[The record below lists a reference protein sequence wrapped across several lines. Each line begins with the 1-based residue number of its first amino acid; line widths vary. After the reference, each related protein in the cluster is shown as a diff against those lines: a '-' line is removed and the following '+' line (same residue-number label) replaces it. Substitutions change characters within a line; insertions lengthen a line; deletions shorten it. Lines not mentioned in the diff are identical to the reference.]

1 MQESQAADQVM
12 RASIQASEAAARL
25 AALGA
30 KNLAALC
37 LALAKENSQLKGE
50 SSLNK
55 LLKSGSALKVFDLQ
69 QNDLPAFKEQ
79 AKRYG
84 VLYSVI
90 KDSLSAEGRVDLIV
104 RAEDIARI
112 NHILEQIGY
121 ALPKQGQDNER
132 GQNNKQAP
140 APSVA
145 LDKSAATAKK
155 PLSRAPS
162 NTKSPEHGNGSKPK
176 AADTLMSK
184 GKSNKVSVREQ
195 IAYFKAMLAQKKPDK
210 NPQKQR
216 DRPER

>member
-69 QNDLPAFKEQ
+69 RSDLPAFKEQ

-90 KDSLSAEGRVDLIV
+90 KDSLSEDGRVDLIV

-121 ALPKQGQDNER
+121 ALPKQGQE
-132 GQNNKQAP
+132 NKQSP

-145 LDKSAATAKK
+145 LDKPDDTTKK
-155 PLSRAPS
+155 PPSRAPL
-162 NTKSPEHGNGSKPK
+162 NTKSPERGNGFKPK
-176 AADTLMSK
+176 AVGTLTSK
-184 GKSNKVSVREQ
+184 NKANKVSVRKQ
-195 IAYFKAMLAQKKPDK
+195 IDYFKARLAQKKLDN